1 MTESKKPLV
10 ADVLDYEHDIAPYK
24 FIKIFSGVGSG
35 KTQLACK
42 LILGDKERRIPRQTV
57 LLITSRRST
66 VEETLGQM
74 GNHAAGRARA
84 YGNISEDEYADSLGS
99 NADNI
104 RIIKDDDEFFPSDVT
119 VFNKSVVCTN
129 AHIEQYFRKQHIP
142 AISSTH
148 LWELFDTIIV
158 DEVHSLIT
166 DATHQSAPFYVL
178 ELINEFLRRCTN
190 HDIQNEDRKHL
201 ILMTGTPAPLDVL
214 DSEILPFDAVRSA
227 EYVLFDKCENVLP
240 KNVAVVSRKAA
251 LGILQNLL
259 KAGEKAVYFS
269 NSVATKHSV
278 YENWH
283 IDRSVK
289 VGVSFSS
296 DDGKKIIGKEAA
308 DEMEQLNRYIAGNRR
323 LPDDIQ
329 LFVSTSRNKEG
340 INIENKDIR
349 FMFVESHF
357 SADIIQMAGRI
368 RAGVEQ
374 LYIIC
379 DAKQL
384 CTGVDAIAVD
394 FTTNGIV
401 PVHAAS
407 NDKSQGY
414 ANEHYLQVCAERKV
428 EEIPFNSASKLT
440 TYGVVDSYID
450 YVHKTFPYVRYS
462 YIQNKFAFYEQRR
475 KAEMYT
481 LGECDKF
488 SEALTKSQSALRE
501 LIQSWFPGVTVQNR
515 MTDNDRCKE
524 LIENEFFPQRKNNW
538 VSITPAQHEEL
549 KQKLGEI
556 LGKPVGYLNTV
567 LSPLGYGC
575 SKQDSRGYYKLYHG
589 KTEPSR
595 NPSRKL
601 KKRQ

>member
-1 MTESKKPLV
+1 M
-10 ADVLDYEHDIAPYK
+10 
-24 FIKIFSGVGSG
+24 
-35 KTQLACK
+35 
-42 LILGDKERRIPRQTV
+42 
-57 LLITSRRST
+57 
-66 VEETLGQM
+66 
-74 GNHAAGRARA
+74 
-84 YGNISEDEYADSLGS
+84 
-99 NADNI
+99 
-104 RIIKDDDEFFPSDVT
+104 
-119 VFNKSVVCTN
+119 
-129 AHIEQYFRKQHIP
+129 
-142 AISSTH
+142 
-148 LWELFDTIIV
+148 
-158 DEVHSLIT
+158 
-166 DATHQSAPFYVL
+166 
-178 ELINEFLRRCTN
+178 
-190 HDIQNEDRKHL
+190 
-201 ILMTGTPAPLDVL
+201 
-214 DSEILPFDAVRSA
+214 
-227 EYVLFDKCENVLP
+227 
-240 KNVAVVSRKAA
+240 
-251 LGILQNLL
+251 
-259 KAGEKAVYFS
+259 
-269 NSVATKHSV
+269 
-278 YENWH
+278 
-283 IDRSVK
+283 K

-308 DEMEQLNRYIAGNRR
+308 DEMEQLNRYIASNRR

-384 CTGVDAIAVD
+384 CTGVDATAVD

-440 TYGVVDSYID
+440 TYGIVDSYID

-462 YIQNKFAFYEQRR
+462 YIQNEFAFYEQRR
-475 KAEMYT
+475 KAETYT
-481 LGECDKF
+481 LGECDKI
-488 SEALTKSQSALRE
+488 SDALTKSQSALRE
-501 LIQSWFPGVTVQNR
+501 LIQRWFPGVNVQNR

-556 LGKPVGYLNTV
+556 LGKPVGYLNTI
-567 LSPLGYGC
+567 LSPLGYRC
-575 SKQDSRGYYKLYHG
+575 SKQDSKGYYKLYRG

-601 KKRQ
+601 KNRK